1 MFSFLKNKIVRETIG
16 VFFIAFAVFSFISL
30 ISYHSD
36 DPSFSKYISTK
47 VPVKNY
53 AGIIGAY
60 FSDAIVQFMGSGS
73 YFIIIASIL
82 IGWSIFWNEK
92 LSISIFSL
100 AGGIAG
106 TAFLCSFT
114 YLLFNT
120 DPFFGKVARPGG
132 ALGYYIA
139 EELIRFFNRGGA
151 YVVVITMLI
160 FSIILTTHISI
171 GDTILKLNGLIS
183 ALFKW
188 LSAIKPKI
196 ERKKEKRIK
205 RPVKQAESVLQNY
218 NANSDLPK
226 IIPTEKDNS
235 EEKEDFE
242 IEDKFESYDTTGEY
256 ILPSLSLLDSPSPS
270 EKKKDDDELI
280 NNSSI
285 LEKKLMD
292 FGIEGNVV
300 QVLPGPVITM
310 YEFEPASGVK
320 VSRIISLADDL
331 ALAMKAINVRI
342 LAPVPGKSV
351 VGIEIP
357 NVYRNSVSLRELLSS
372 DEFKKAKSKLSL
384 GLGMDISGKPV
395 VTDLAQIPH
404 LLIAGAT
411 GSGKSVGINSMIC
424 SILFNA
430 TPDEVKM
437 IMIDPKMIEL
447 SIYDGI
453 PHLIAPVVTNPKKA
467 ANALRWVVEEME
479 RRYNCLAEKGV
490 RNIIGY
496 NKIIEESED
505 RSHLSAVAQVGK
517 TEVKSKK
524 VNVQESG
531 AGSQEG
537 DESEANIE
545 EERKEKKL
553 PYIIVIIDELA
564 DLMMVSSRDVEDA
577 LTRLA
582 QMARAAGIH
591 LLVATQR
598 PSVDVLTGIIKANF
612 PSRISYQVSSRID
625 SRTILDTIG
634 AERLLG
640 KGDMLFLPP
649 GTSKLQRIHGA
660 YVSEVEIKKVVNFLK
675 KQQKPIY
682 VESILKPKIDEAAE
696 EEGEDS
702 DELYDQAVA
711 LVASTRQASISMV
724 QRRLRIGYNRAA
736 RLIEIME
743 KQGLVGPADG
753 AKPREVYVRSI
764 DDTGSVNI

>member
-1 MFSFLKNKIVRETIG
+1 
-16 VFFIAFAVFSFISL
+16 
-30 ISYHSD
+30 
-36 DPSFSKYISTK
+36 
-47 VPVKNY
+47 
-53 AGIIGAY
+53 
-60 FSDAIVQFMGSGS
+60 
-73 YFIIIASIL
+73 
-82 IGWSIFWNEK
+82 
-92 LSISIFSL
+92 ISIFSL
-100 AGGIAG
+100 IGGVSSTI
-106 TAFLCSFT
+106 FLCSLT
-114 YLLFNT
+114 YLLFSK
-120 DPFFGKVARPGG
+120 DPFFGNVARSGG
-132 ALGYYIA
+132 ALGYFIA
-139 EELIRFFNRGGA
+139 EELIWLFNRGGA
-151 YVVVITMLI
+151 YIVIITMLI
-160 FSIILTTHISI
+160 FSIVLTTRISI
-171 GDTILKLNGLIS
+171 GDTLTRLNGLIGF
-183 ALFKW
+183 LFRG
-188 LSAIKPKI
+188 LSAIKPKTVK
-196 ERKKEKRIK
+196 KKEKR
-205 RPVKQAESVLQNY
+205 VKQSEQKIEPVQQAKDIDTEP
-218 NANSDLPK
+218 PK
-226 IIPTEKDNS
+226 IISSVRNA

-242 IEDKFESYDTTGEY
+242 IEESFESYDTTGEY
-256 ILPSLSLLDSPSPS
+256 TLPSLSLLDSPSPTV
-270 EKKKDDDELI
+270 KKRDEDELI

-285 LEKKLMD
+285 LEKKLID
-292 FGIEGNVV
+292 FGIEGKVV

-320 VSRIISLADDL
+320 VSRIMSLADDL
-331 ALAMKAINVRI
+331 ALAMKAISVRI

-357 NVYRNSVSLRELLSS
+357 NVYRDSVSLKELLSS

-384 GLGMDISGKPV
+384 GLGMNISGKPV

-404 LLIAGAT
+404 LLVAGAT

-424 SILFNA
+424 SILFNS

-490 RNIIGY
+490 RNIDGY
-496 NKIIEESED
+496 NRTIEDTEKI
-505 RSHLSAVAQVGK
+505 RG
-517 TEVKSKK
+517 
-524 VNVQESG
+524 QESG
-531 AGSQEG
+531 VRSQKKERAKEKVHE
-537 DESEANIE
+537 DKESYTSETPIE
-545 EERKEKKL
+545 EKEEKKL

-564 DLMMVSSRDVEDA
+564 DLMMVSSKDVEDA

-649 GTSKLQRIHGA
+649 GTSRLQRIHGA
-660 YVSEVEIKKVVNFLK
+660 YVSEVEIKKVVEFLK

-682 VESILKPKIDEAAE
+682 LESILKPKIDEIAE
-696 EEGEDS
+696 DEGEDS

-711 LVASTRQASISMV
+711 LVASTRQASISMI

-736 RLIEIME
+736 RMIELME

-753 AKPREVYVRSI
+753 AKPREVYVRDV
-764 DDTGSVNI
+764 DDSGMVNS

>member
-1 MFSFLKNKIVRETIG
+1 MFSFLKNKIVREIIG

-53 AGIIGAY
+53 AGIVGAY
-60 FSDAIVQFMGSGS
+60 FSDAIVQFIGSGS
-73 YFIIIASIL
+73 YFIIIAFL
-82 IGWSIFWNEK
+82 FIGWTIFRNEK
-92 LSISIFSL
+92 ISISIFSL
-100 AGGIAG
+100 IGGVSSTI
-106 TAFLCSFT
+106 FLCSLT
-114 YLLFNT
+114 YLLFST
-120 DPFFGKVARPGG
+120 DPFFGKVARSGG
-132 ALGYYIA
+132 ALGYFIA
-139 EELIRFFNRGGA
+139 EELIWLFNRGGA
-151 YVVVITMLI
+151 YIVIITMLT
-160 FSIILTTHISI
+160 FSIVLTTRISI
-171 GDTILKLNGLIS
+171 GDTLTRLNGLIGI
-183 ALFKW
+183 LLKG
-188 LSAIKPKI
+188 LSAIKPKAVK
-196 ERKKEKRIK
+196 KKEKR
-205 RPVKQAESVLQNY
+205 VKQPAQKIEPVHQTQNI
-218 NANSDLPK
+218 DTEPPK
-226 IIPTEKDNS
+226 IISPVRNE

-242 IEDKFESYDTTGEY
+242 IEDKFASYDTTGEY
-256 ILPSLSLLDSPSPS
+256 TLPSLSLLDSPSLTV
-270 EKKKDDDELI
+270 KKRDEDELI

-285 LEKKLMD
+285 LEKKLID
-292 FGIEGNVV
+292 FGIEGKVV

-320 VSRIISLADDL
+320 VSRIMSLADDL
-331 ALAMKAINVRI
+331 ALAMKAISVRI

-357 NVYRNSVSLRELLSS
+357 NVYRDSVSLKELLSS

-384 GLGMDISGKPV
+384 GLGMNISGKPV

-404 LLIAGAT
+404 LLVAGAT

-424 SILFNA
+424 SILFNS

-479 RRYNCLAEKGV
+479 RRYNSLAEKGV
-490 RNIIGY
+490 RNIDGY
-496 NKIIEESED
+496 NRTIEDTEGRRQKAED
-505 RSHLSAVAQVGK
+505 RKQ
-517 TEVKSKK
+517 KSKNIK
-524 VNVQESG
+524 KEDTEDQEL
-531 AGSQEG
+531 
-537 DESEANIE
+537 E
-545 EERKEKKL
+545 EIVEEKEEKKL
-553 PYIIVIIDELA
+553 PYIVVIIDELA
-564 DLMMVSSRDVEDA
+564 DLMMVSSKDVEDA

-649 GTSKLQRIHGA
+649 GTSRLQRIHGA
-660 YVSEVEIKKVVNFLK
+660 YVSEVEIKKVVEFLK

-682 VESILKPKIDEAAE
+682 LESILKPKIDEIAE
-696 EEGEDS
+696 DEGEDS

-711 LVASTRQASISMV
+711 LVSSTRQASISMI

-736 RLIEIME
+736 RMIEIME
-743 KQGLVGPADG
+743 KHGLVGPADG
-753 AKPREVYVRSI
+753 AKPREVYVRDINDSG
-764 DDTGSVNI
+764 TVNT

>member
-1 MFSFLKNKIVRETIG
+1 MFSFLKNKIVREIIG
-16 VFFIAFAVFSFISL
+16 VLFVAFALFSFISL

-36 DPSFSKYISTK
+36 DPSFSKYISAK
-47 VPVKNY
+47 IPVKNY
-53 AGIIGAY
+53 AGIVGAY
-60 FSDAIVQFMGSGS
+60 LSDALVQFMGSGS
-73 YFIIIASIL
+73 YFIIIASLLFGWTIFRNEKISLSVFSL
-82 IGWSIFWNEK
+82 IGGVSSTI
-92 LSISIFSL
+92 
-100 AGGIAG
+100 
-106 TAFLCSFT
+106 FLCSLT
-114 YLLFNT
+114 YLLFRT
-120 DPFFGKVARPGG
+120 DPLFGNAARSGG
-132 ALGYYIA
+132 ALGYFTA
-139 EELIRFFNRGGA
+139 EELIWLFNRGGA
-151 YVVVITMLI
+151 YIVVFTMLI
-160 FSIILTTHISI
+160 FSIVLTTRISI
-171 GDTILKLNGLIS
+171 GDAILRLNGLIGL
-183 ALFKW
+183 LFKG
-188 LSAIKPKI
+188 LSFIKPKTVK
-196 ERKKEKRIK
+196 KKEKK
-205 RPVKQAESVLQNY
+205 LKQPAQKTESVPQSNDID
-218 NANSDLPK
+218 AETPK
-226 IIPTEKDNS
+226 IISPVKD
-235 EEKEDFE
+235 EEENEDFE
-242 IEDKFESYDTTGEY
+242 IEEDFESYDTTGEY
-256 ILPSLSLLDSPSPS
+256 TLPSLSLLDSPSPTL
-270 EKKKDDDELI
+270 KKEDDDELI
-280 NNSSI
+280 NNSTI
-285 LEKKLMD
+285 LEKKLND
-292 FGIEGNVV
+292 FGIEGKVV

-320 VSRIISLADDL
+320 VSRIMSLSDDL
-331 ALAMKAINVRI
+331 ALAMKSVSVRI

-357 NVYRNSVSLRELLSS
+357 NVYRDSVSLKEILSS

-404 LLIAGAT
+404 LLVAGAT

-424 SILFNA
+424 SILFNS

-479 RRYNCLAEKGV
+479 RRYNSLAEKGV
-490 RNIIGY
+490 RNIDGY
-496 NKIIEESED
+496 NRIIEEE
-505 RSHLSAVAQVGK
+505 LKKEKGK
-517 TEVKSKK
+517 WKREKEK
-524 VNVQESG
+524 VRGQENAEMQESG
-531 AGSQEG
+531 EIL
-537 DESEANIE
+537 EKKE
-545 EERKEKKL
+545 EKKL
-553 PYIIVIIDELA
+553 PYIVVIIDELA
-564 DLMMVSSRDVEDA
+564 DLMMVSSKDVEDA

-625 SRTILDTIG
+625 SRTILDNVG

-649 GTSKLQRIHGA
+649 GTSRLQRIHGA
-660 YVSEVEIKKVVNFLK
+660 YVSEVEIKKVVGFLK

-682 VESILKPKIDEAAE
+682 DEMILKPKIDETAE
-696 EEGEDS
+696 NEGEDS

-711 LVASTRQASISMV
+711 LVASTRQASISMI

-736 RLIEIME
+736 RMIEIME

-753 AKPREVYVRSI
+753 AKPREVYVRDI
-764 DDTGSVNI
+764 DDSSMVNS

>member
-1 MFSFLKNKIVRETIG
+1 MFSFLKNKIVREIIG
-16 VFFIAFAVFSFISL
+16 VLFIAFAVFSFISL

-47 VPVKNY
+47 TPVKNY
-53 AGIIGAY
+53 AGIVGAY
-60 FSDAIVQFMGSGS
+60 FSDAIVQFIGSGS
-73 YFIIIASIL
+73 YFIIIAFL
-82 IGWSIFWNEK
+82 FIGWTIFRNEK
-92 LSISIFSL
+92 ISISIFSL
-100 AGGIAG
+100 IGGVSSTI
-106 TAFLCSFT
+106 FLCSLT
-114 YLLFNT
+114 YLLFST
-120 DPFFGKVARPGG
+120 DPFFGKVARSGG
-132 ALGYYIA
+132 ALGYFIA
-139 EELIRFFNRGGA
+139 EELIWLFNRGGA
-151 YVVVITMLI
+151 YIVIITMLT
-160 FSIILTTHISI
+160 FSIVLTTRISI
-171 GDTILKLNGLIS
+171 GDTLTRLNGLIGI
-183 ALFKW
+183 LLKG
-188 LSAIKPKI
+188 LSAIKPKVVK
-196 ERKKEKRIK
+196 KKEKR
-205 RPVKQAESVLQNY
+205 VKQPAQRIEPVQQTQNI
-218 NANSDLPK
+218 DTEPPK
-226 IIPTEKDNS
+226 IISPVRDE
-235 EEKEDFE
+235 EEKGDFE
-242 IEDKFESYDTTGEY
+242 IEDKFASYDTTGEY
-256 ILPSLSLLDSPSPS
+256 TLPSLSLLDSPSPTV
-270 EKKKDDDELI
+270 KKRDEDELI

-285 LEKKLMD
+285 LEKKLID
-292 FGIEGNVV
+292 FGIEGKVV

-320 VSRIISLADDL
+320 VSRIMSLSDDL
-331 ALAMKAINVRI
+331 ALAMKAISVRI

-357 NVYRNSVSLRELLSS
+357 NVYRDSVSLKELLSS

-404 LLIAGAT
+404 LLVAGAT

-424 SILFNA
+424 SILFNS

-490 RNIIGY
+490 RNIDGY
-496 NKIIEESED
+496 NRTIEETENKEQKAKD
-505 RSHLSAVAQVGK
+505 KGQKAKGIRDN
-517 TEVKSKK
+517 TEV
-524 VNVQESG
+524 QEL
-531 AGSQEG
+531 
-537 DESEANIE
+537 E
-545 EERKEKKL
+545 EIVKEKEEKKL
-553 PYIIVIIDELA
+553 PYIVVIIDELA
-564 DLMMVSSRDVEDA
+564 DLMMVSSKDVEDA

-625 SRTILDTIG
+625 SRTILDSVG

-649 GTSKLQRIHGA
+649 GTSRLQRIHGA
-660 YVSEVEIKKVVNFLK
+660 YVSEVEIKKVVEFLK

-682 VESILKPKIDEAAE
+682 LESILKPRIDEVAE
-696 EEGEDS
+696 KEGEDS

-711 LVASTRQASISMV
+711 LVASTRQASISMI

-736 RLIEIME
+736 RMIEIME
-743 KQGLVGPADG
+743 KHGLVGPADG
-753 AKPREVYVRSI
+753 AKPREVYVRDINDSEAI
-764 DDTGSVNI
+764 NT

>member
-1 MFSFLKNKIVRETIG
+1 MFSFLKNKIIREIIG
-16 VFFIAFAVFSFISL
+16 VLFIAFALFSFISL

-47 VPVKNY
+47 IPVKNY
-53 AGIIGAY
+53 AGIVGAY
-60 FSDAIVQFMGSGS
+60 LSDVLVQFMGGGS
-73 YFIIIASIL
+73 YFIIIASL
-82 IGWSIFWNEK
+82 LFGWTIFRNEMIS
-92 LSISIFSL
+92 LSIFSL
-100 AGGIAG
+100 IGGILS
-106 TAFLCSFT
+106 TTFLCSLI
-114 YLLFNT
+114 YLLFRT
-120 DPFFGKVARPGG
+120 DPFFGKLAPSGG
-132 ALGYYIA
+132 TLGYFIT
-139 EELIRFFNRGGA
+139 EELIWLFNKGGA
-151 YVVVITMLI
+151 YIVVFTLLI
-160 FSIILTTHISI
+160 FSILLTTRISI
-171 GDTILKLNGLIS
+171 GDTLARLNGITGFL
-183 ALFKW
+183 LKG
-188 LSAIKPKI
+188 LSAIKPKGVK
-196 ERKKEKRIK
+196 KKEKR
-205 RPVKQAESVLQNY
+205 VKQPAQKIELVQQPQDINTEP
-218 NANSDLPK
+218 PK
-226 IIPTEKDNS
+226 IVSTVRDDEEK
-235 EEKEDFE
+235 KEDFE
-242 IEDKFESYDTTGEY
+242 IEKSFESYDTTGEY
-256 ILPSLSLLDSPSPS
+256 TLPSLSLLDSPSPTV
-270 EKKKDDDELI
+270 KKRDEDELI

-285 LEKKLMD
+285 LEKKLID
-292 FGIEGNVV
+292 FGIEGKVV

-320 VSRIISLADDL
+320 VSRIMSLSDDL
-331 ALAMKAINVRI
+331 ALAMKAISVRI
-342 LAPVPGKSV
+342 LAPGPGKSV

-357 NVYRNSVSLRELLSS
+357 NVHRDSVSLKELLSS

-404 LLIAGAT
+404 LLVAGAT

-424 SILFNA
+424 SILFNS

-479 RRYNCLAEKGV
+479 RRYNSLAEKGV
-490 RNIIGY
+490 RNIDGY
-496 NKIIEESED
+496 NRTIEESEGKK
-505 RSHLSAVAQVGK
+505 QK
-517 TEVKSKK
+517 TEDRRQKSKNIK
-524 VNVQESG
+524 IEDTEVQG
-531 AGSQEG
+531 L
-537 DESEANIE
+537 E
-545 EERKEKKL
+545 EIVEEKEKKKL
-553 PYIIVIIDELA
+553 PYIVVIIDELA
-564 DLMMVSSRDVEDA
+564 DLMMVSSKDVEDA

-649 GTSKLQRIHGA
+649 GTSRLQRIHGA
-660 YVSEVEIKKVVNFLK
+660 YVSEVEIKKVVEFLK

-682 VESILKPKIDEAAE
+682 LESILKPKIDEIAE
-696 EEGEDS
+696 DEGEDS

-711 LVASTRQASISMV
+711 LVSSTRQASISMI

-736 RLIEIME
+736 RMIELME
-743 KQGLVGPADG
+743 KHGLVGPADG
-753 AKPREVYVRSI
+753 ANPREVYVRDINDSG
-764 DDTGSVNI
+764 TVNT

>member
-1 MFSFLKNKIVRETIG
+1 MFSFLKNKIVREIIG
-16 VFFIAFAVFSFISL
+16 VIFIAFAVFSFISL

-47 VPVKNY
+47 IPVKNY
-53 AGIIGAY
+53 AGIVGAY
-60 FSDAIVQFMGSGS
+60 FSDAIVQFIGSGS
-73 YFIIIASIL
+73 YFIIIAL
-82 IGWSIFWNEK
+82 LFIGWTIFRNEK
-92 LSISIFSL
+92 LIISIFSL
-100 AGGIAG
+100 IGGISS
-106 TAFLCSFT
+106 TTFLCSLI

-120 DPFFGKVARPGG
+120 DPFFGKVARSGG
-132 ALGYYIA
+132 ALGYFIA
-139 EELIRFFNRGGA
+139 EELIWLFNRGGA
-151 YVVVITMLI
+151 YIVIITLLT
-160 FSIILTTHISI
+160 FSIVLTTRISI
-171 GDTILKLNGLIS
+171 GDTLARLNGLIGF
-183 ALFKW
+183 LFKG
-188 LSAIKPKI
+188 LSAIMPKAVK
-196 ERKKEKRIK
+196 KKEKR
-205 RPVKQAESVLQNY
+205 VKQSAQ
-218 NANSDLPK
+218 K
-226 IIPTEKDNS
+226 IEPVQQAQDIDTKTPRIISTVRDE

-242 IEDKFESYDTTGEY
+242 IEESFESYDTTGEY
-256 ILPSLSLLDSPSPS
+256 TLPSLSLLDSPSPTV
-270 EKKKDDDELI
+270 KKRDEDELI

-285 LEKKLMD
+285 LVKKLND
-292 FGIEGNVV
+292 FGIEGKVV

-320 VSRIISLADDL
+320 VSRIMSLADDL
-331 ALAMKAINVRI
+331 ALAMKAISVRI

-357 NVYRNSVSLRELLSS
+357 NVYRDSVSLKELLSS

-404 LLIAGAT
+404 LLVAGAT

-424 SILFNA
+424 SILFNS

-447 SIYDGI
+447 STYDGI

-490 RNIIGY
+490 RNIVGY
-496 NKIIEESED
+496 NKIIEESEG
-505 RSHLSAVAQVGK
+505 RRQKHALSEVEGTENRRQKPALSKVEG
-517 TEVKSKK
+517 TEV
-524 VNVQESG
+524 E
-531 AGSQEG
+531 
-537 DESEANIE
+537 DSEEIVE
-545 EERKEKKL
+545 EKEEKKL
-553 PYIIVIIDELA
+553 PYIVVIIDELA
-564 DLMMVSSRDVEDA
+564 DLMMVSSKDVEDA

-582 QMARAAGIH
+582 QMARASGIH

-649 GTSKLQRIHGA
+649 GTSRLQRIHGA
-660 YVSEVEIKKVVNFLK
+660 YVSEVEIKKVVEFLK

-682 VESILKPKIDEAAE
+682 LESILKPKIDKIAE
-696 EEGEDS
+696 DEGEDS

-711 LVASTRQASISMV
+711 LVSSTRQASISMI

-736 RLIEIME
+736 RMIELME
-743 KQGLVGPADG
+743 KHGLVGPADG
-753 AKPREVYVRSI
+753 AKPREVYVRDV
-764 DDTGSVNI
+764 DDSGMVNS

>member
-1 MFSFLKNKIVRETIG
+1 MFSFLKNKIVREIIG

-53 AGIIGAY
+53 AGIVGAY
-60 FSDAIVQFMGSGS
+60 FSDAIVQFIGSGS
-73 YFIIIASIL
+73 YFIIIAFL
-82 IGWSIFWNEK
+82 FIGWTIFRNEK
-92 LSISIFSL
+92 ISISIFSL
-100 AGGIAG
+100 IGGVSSTI
-106 TAFLCSFT
+106 FLCSLT
-114 YLLFNT
+114 YLLFST
-120 DPFFGKVARPGG
+120 DPFFGKVARSGG
-132 ALGYYIA
+132 ALGYFIA
-139 EELIRFFNRGGA
+139 EELIWLFNRGGA
-151 YVVVITMLI
+151 YIVIITMLT
-160 FSIILTTHISI
+160 FSIVLTTRISI
-171 GDTILKLNGLIS
+171 GDTLTRLNGLIGI
-183 ALFKW
+183 LLKG
-188 LSAIKPKI
+188 LSAIKPKAVK
-196 ERKKEKRIK
+196 KKEKR
-205 RPVKQAESVLQNY
+205 VKQPAQKIEPVQQTQ
-218 NANSDLPK
+218 DIDTEPPK
-226 IIPTEKDNS
+226 IISPVRNE

-242 IEDKFESYDTTGEY
+242 IEDKFASYDTTGEY
-256 ILPSLSLLDSPSPS
+256 TLPSLSLLDSPSPTV
-270 EKKKDDDELI
+270 KKRDEDELI

-285 LEKKLMD
+285 LEKKLID
-292 FGIEGNVV
+292 FGIEGKVV

-320 VSRIISLADDL
+320 VSRIMSLADDL
-331 ALAMKAINVRI
+331 ALAMKAISVRI

-357 NVYRNSVSLRELLSS
+357 NVYRDSVSLKELLSS

-384 GLGMDISGKPV
+384 GLGMNISGKPV

-404 LLIAGAT
+404 LLVAGAT

-424 SILFNA
+424 SILFNS

-479 RRYNCLAEKGV
+479 RRYNSLAEKGV
-490 RNIIGY
+490 RNIDGY
-496 NKIIEESED
+496 NRTIEDTEGRRQKAED
-505 RSHLSAVAQVGK
+505 RKQ
-517 TEVKSKK
+517 KSKNIK
-524 VNVQESG
+524 KEDTEDQEL
-531 AGSQEG
+531 
-537 DESEANIE
+537 E
-545 EERKEKKL
+545 EIVEEKEEKKL
-553 PYIIVIIDELA
+553 PYIVVIIDELA
-564 DLMMVSSRDVEDA
+564 DLMMVSSKDVEDA

-649 GTSKLQRIHGA
+649 GTSRLQRIHGA
-660 YVSEVEIKKVVNFLK
+660 YVSEVEIKKVVEFLK

-682 VESILKPKIDEAAE
+682 LESILKPKIDEIAE
-696 EEGEDS
+696 DEGEDS

-711 LVASTRQASISMV
+711 LVSSTRQASISMI

-736 RLIEIME
+736 RMIELME
-743 KQGLVGPADG
+743 KHGLVGPADG
-753 AKPREVYVRSI
+753 AKPREVYVRDI
-764 DDTGSVNI
+764 NDTGMVNS

>member
-1 MFSFLKNKIVRETIG
+1 MFSFLKNKIVREIIG
-16 VFFIAFAVFSFISL
+16 VIFIAFAVFSFISL

-47 VPVKNY
+47 IPVKNY
-53 AGIIGAY
+53 AGIVGAY
-60 FSDAIVQFMGSGS
+60 FSDAIVQFMGSSS
-73 YFIIIASIL
+73 YFIIIAL
-82 IGWSIFWNEK
+82 LFIGWTIFRNEK
-92 LSISIFSL
+92 IIISIFSL
-100 AGGIAG
+100 IGGVSSTI
-106 TAFLCSFT
+106 FLCSLT
-114 YLLFNT
+114 YLLFSK
-120 DPFFGKVARPGG
+120 DPFFGNVARSGG
-132 ALGYYIA
+132 ALGYFIA
-139 EELIRFFNRGGA
+139 EELIWLFNRGGA
-151 YVVVITMLI
+151 YIVIITMLI
-160 FSIILTTHISI
+160 FSIVLTTRISI
-171 GDTILKLNGLIS
+171 GDTLTRLNGLIGF
-183 ALFKW
+183 LFKV
-188 LSAIKPKI
+188 LSAIKPKTVK
-196 ERKKEKRIK
+196 KKEKL
-205 RPVKQAESVLQNY
+205 VKQSEQKIEPVQQAKDIDTEP
-218 NANSDLPK
+218 PK
-226 IIPTEKDNS
+226 IISAVRNA

-242 IEDKFESYDTTGEY
+242 IEESFESYDTTGEY
-256 ILPSLSLLDSPSPS
+256 TLPSLSLLDSPSPTV
-270 EKKKDDDELI
+270 KKRDEDELI

-285 LEKKLMD
+285 LEKKLID
-292 FGIEGNVV
+292 FGIEGKVV

-310 YEFEPASGVK
+310 YEFEPASGIK
-320 VSRIISLADDL
+320 VSRIMSLADDL
-331 ALAMKAINVRI
+331 ALAMKAISVRI

-357 NVYRNSVSLRELLSS
+357 NVYRDSVSLKELLSS

-404 LLIAGAT
+404 LLVAGAT

-424 SILFNA
+424 SILFNS

-479 RRYNCLAEKGV
+479 KRYNCLAEKGV
-490 RNIIGY
+490 RNIDGY
-496 NKIIEESED
+496 NRTIEDEGQKAKGKRQKEKVKGRENAEGQESEEI
-505 RSHLSAVAQVGK
+505 
-517 TEVKSKK
+517 TEIK
-524 VNVQESG
+524 E
-531 AGSQEG
+531 
-537 DESEANIE
+537 
-545 EERKEKKL
+545 EKKL
-553 PYIIVIIDELA
+553 PYIVVIIDELA
-564 DLMMVSSRDVEDA
+564 DLMMVSSKDVEDA

-649 GTSKLQRIHGA
+649 GTSRLQRIHGA
-660 YVSEVEIKKVVNFLK
+660 YVSEVEIKKVVEFLK

-682 VESILKPKIDEAAE
+682 LESILKPKIDEIAE
-696 EEGEDS
+696 DEGEDS

-711 LVASTRQASISMV
+711 LVSSTRQASISMI

-736 RLIEIME
+736 RMIELME

-753 AKPREVYVRSI
+753 AKPREVYVRDINDSG
-764 DDTGSVNI
+764 TVNT

>member
-1 MFSFLKNKIVRETIG
+1 MFSFLKNKIVREIIG
-16 VFFIAFAVFSFISL
+16 VLFIAFAVFSFISL

-47 VPVKNY
+47 TPVKNY
-53 AGIIGAY
+53 AGIVGAY
-60 FSDAIVQFMGSGS
+60 FSDAIVQFIGSGS
-73 YFIIIASIL
+73 YFIIIAFL
-82 IGWSIFWNEK
+82 FIGWTIFRNEK
-92 LSISIFSL
+92 ISISIFSL
-100 AGGIAG
+100 IGGVSSTI
-106 TAFLCSFT
+106 FLCSLT
-114 YLLFNT
+114 YLLFST
-120 DPFFGKVARPGG
+120 DPFFGKVARSGG
-132 ALGYYIA
+132 ALGYFIA
-139 EELIRFFNRGGA
+139 EELIWLFNRGGA
-151 YVVVITMLI
+151 YIVIITMLT
-160 FSIILTTHISI
+160 FSIVLTTRISI
-171 GDTILKLNGLIS
+171 GDTLTRLNGLIGI
-183 ALFKW
+183 LLKG
-188 LSAIKPKI
+188 LSAIKPKVVK
-196 ERKKEKRIK
+196 KKEKR
-205 RPVKQAESVLQNY
+205 VKQPAQKIEPVQQTQNI
-218 NANSDLPK
+218 DTEPPK
-226 IIPTEKDNS
+226 IISPVRDE
-235 EEKEDFE
+235 EEKGDFE
-242 IEDKFESYDTTGEY
+242 IEDKFASYDTTGEY
-256 ILPSLSLLDSPSPS
+256 TLPSLSLLDSPSPTV
-270 EKKKDDDELI
+270 KKRDEDELI

-285 LEKKLMD
+285 LEKKLID
-292 FGIEGNVV
+292 FGIEGKVV

-320 VSRIISLADDL
+320 VSRIMSLSDDL
-331 ALAMKAINVRI
+331 ALAMKAISVRI

-357 NVYRNSVSLRELLSS
+357 NVHRDSVSLKELLSS

-384 GLGMDISGKPV
+384 GLGMDISGKRV

-404 LLIAGAT
+404 LLVAGAT

-424 SILFNA
+424 SILFNS

-479 RRYNCLAEKGV
+479 RRYNSLAEKGV
-490 RNIIGY
+490 RNIVGY
-496 NKIIEESED
+496 NKIIEESEG
-505 RSHLSAVAQVGK
+505 RRQKHVLSKVEGTENRRQKPALSKVEG
-517 TEVKSKK
+517 TEVE
-524 VNVQESG
+524 N
-531 AGSQEG
+531 
-537 DESEANIE
+537 SEEIIE
-545 EERKEKKL
+545 EKEEKKL

-564 DLMMVSSRDVEDA
+564 DLMMVSSKDVEDA

-649 GTSKLQRIHGA
+649 GTSRLQRIHGA
-660 YVSEVEIKKVVNFLK
+660 YVSEVEIKKVVEFLK

-682 VESILKPKIDEAAE
+682 LESILKPKIDEIAE
-696 EEGEDS
+696 DEGEDS

-711 LVASTRQASISMV
+711 LVSSTRQASISMI

-736 RLIEIME
+736 RMIELME
-743 KQGLVGPADG
+743 KHGLVGPADG
-753 AKPREVYVRSI
+753 AKPREVYVRDINDSG
-764 DDTGSVNI
+764 TVNT

>member
-1 MFSFLKNKIVRETIG
+1 MFSFLKNKIVREIIG
-16 VFFIAFAVFSFISL
+16 VLFIAFAVFSFISL

-47 VPVKNY
+47 TPVKNY
-53 AGIIGAY
+53 AGIVGAY
-60 FSDAIVQFMGSGS
+60 FSDAIVQFIGSSS
-73 YFIIIASIL
+73 YFIIIAFL
-82 IGWSIFWNEK
+82 FIGWTIFRNEK
-92 LSISIFSL
+92 ISISIFSL
-100 AGGIAG
+100 IGGVSSTI
-106 TAFLCSFT
+106 FLCSLT
-114 YLLFNT
+114 YLLFST
-120 DPFFGKVARPGG
+120 DPFFGKVARSGG
-132 ALGYYIA
+132 ALGYFIA
-139 EELIRFFNRGGA
+139 EELIWLFNRGGA
-151 YVVVITMLI
+151 YIVVFTMLT
-160 FSIILTTHISI
+160 FSIVLTTRISI
-171 GDTILKLNGLIS
+171 GDTLAKLNGLIGI
-183 ALFKW
+183 LLKGF
-188 LSAIKPKI
+188 SAIKPKVVK
-196 ERKKEKRIK
+196 KKEKR
-205 RPVKQAESVLQNY
+205 VKQPAQKIEPVQQTQ
-218 NANSDLPK
+218 DIDTEPPK
-226 IIPTEKDNS
+226 IISPVRNGE

-242 IEDKFESYDTTGEY
+242 IEDKFASYDTTGEY
-256 ILPSLSLLDSPSPS
+256 TLPSLSLLDSPSPTV
-270 EKKKDDDELI
+270 KKRDEDELI

-285 LEKKLMD
+285 LEKKLID
-292 FGIEGNVV
+292 FGIEGKVV

-320 VSRIISLADDL
+320 VSRIMSLADDL
-331 ALAMKAINVRI
+331 ALAMKAISVRI

-357 NVYRNSVSLRELLSS
+357 NIHRDSVSLKELLSS

-384 GLGMDISGKPV
+384 GLGMNISGKPV

-404 LLIAGAT
+404 LLVAGAT

-424 SILFNA
+424 SILFNS

-479 RRYNCLAEKGV
+479 RRYNSLAEKGV
-490 RNIIGY
+490 RNIDGY
-496 NKIIEESED
+496 NRTIEESE
-505 RSHLSAVAQVGK
+505 GK
-517 TEVKSKK
+517 KQKHALNEVEGTKDKRQKSKNIKIEDTEV
-524 VNVQESG
+524 QG
-531 AGSQEG
+531 L
-537 DESEANIE
+537 E
-545 EERKEKKL
+545 EIVEEKEEKKL

-564 DLMMVSSRDVEDA
+564 DLMMVSSKDVEDA

-649 GTSKLQRIHGA
+649 GTSRLQRIHGA
-660 YVSEVEIKKVVNFLK
+660 YVSEVEIKKVVEFLK

-682 VESILKPKIDEAAE
+682 LESILKPKIDEIAE
-696 EEGEDS
+696 DEGEDS

-711 LVASTRQASISMV
+711 LVSSTRQASISMI

-736 RLIEIME
+736 RMIELME
-743 KQGLVGPADG
+743 KHGLVSPADG
-753 AKPREVYVRSI
+753 AKPREVYVRDI
-764 DDTGSVNI
+764 NDTGSVNV

>member
-1 MFSFLKNKIVRETIG
+1 MLSFLKNKIIREIIG
-16 VFFIAFAVFSFISL
+16 VLFIAFALFSFISL

-47 VPVKNY
+47 IPVKNY
-53 AGIIGAY
+53 GGIVGAY
-60 FSDAIVQFMGSGS
+60 LSDVLVQFMGGGS
-73 YFIIIASIL
+73 YFIIIASL
-82 IGWSIFWNEK
+82 LFGWTIFQNEMIS
-92 LSISIFSL
+92 LSIFSL
-100 AGGIAG
+100 IGGILS
-106 TAFLCSFT
+106 TTFLCSLI
-114 YLLFNT
+114 YLLFRT
-120 DPFFGKVARPGG
+120 DPFFGKLAPSGG
-132 ALGYYIA
+132 TLGYFIT
-139 EELIRFFNRGGA
+139 EELIWLFNRGGA
-151 YVVVITMLI
+151 YIVVFTLLI
-160 FSIILTTHISI
+160 FSILLTTRISI
-171 GDTILKLNGLIS
+171 GDTLARLNGITGFL
-183 ALFKW
+183 LKG
-188 LSAIKPKI
+188 LSAIKPKGVK
-196 ERKKEKRIK
+196 KKEKR
-205 RPVKQAESVLQNY
+205 VKQPAQKIELVQQPQDINTEP
-218 NANSDLPK
+218 PK
-226 IIPTEKDNS
+226 IVSTVRNDE

-242 IEDKFESYDTTGEY
+242 IEGKFASYDTTGEY
-256 ILPSLSLLDSPSPS
+256 TLPSLSLLDSPSPTV
-270 EKKKDDDELI
+270 KKRDEDELI

-285 LEKKLMD
+285 LEKKLID
-292 FGIEGNVV
+292 FGIEGKVV

-320 VSRIISLADDL
+320 VSRIMSLSDDL
-331 ALAMKAINVRI
+331 ALAMKAISVRI

-357 NVYRNSVSLRELLSS
+357 NVYRDSVSLKELLSS

-404 LLIAGAT
+404 LLVAGAT

-424 SILFNA
+424 SILFNS

-490 RNIIGY
+490 RNIDGY
-496 NKIIEESED
+496 NRTIEETENKEQKAKD
-505 RSHLSAVAQVGK
+505 KGQKAKGIRDN
-517 TEVKSKK
+517 TEV
-524 VNVQESG
+524 QEL
-531 AGSQEG
+531 
-537 DESEANIE
+537 E
-545 EERKEKKL
+545 EIVKEKEEKKL
-553 PYIIVIIDELA
+553 PYIVVIIDELA
-564 DLMMVSSRDVEDA
+564 DLMMVSSKDVEDA

-625 SRTILDTIG
+625 SRTILDSVG

-649 GTSKLQRIHGA
+649 GTSRLQRIHGA
-660 YVSEVEIKKVVNFLK
+660 YVSEVEIKKVVEFLK

-682 VESILKPKIDEAAE
+682 LESILKPRIDEVAE
-696 EEGEDS
+696 KEGEDS

-711 LVASTRQASISMV
+711 LVASTRQASISMI

-736 RLIEIME
+736 RMIEIME
-743 KQGLVGPADG
+743 KHGLVGPADG
-753 AKPREVYVRSI
+753 AKPREVYVRDINDSEAI
-764 DDTGSVNI
+764 NT

>member
-1 MFSFLKNKIVRETIG
+1 MFSFLKNKIIREIIG
-16 VFFIAFAVFSFISL
+16 VLFIAFALFSFISL

-47 VPVKNY
+47 IPVKNY
-53 AGIIGAY
+53 AGIVGAY
-60 FSDAIVQFMGSGS
+60 LSDVLVQFMGGGS
-73 YFIIIASIL
+73 YFIIIASL
-82 IGWSIFWNEK
+82 LFGWTIFRNEMIS
-92 LSISIFSL
+92 LSIFSL
-100 AGGIAG
+100 IGGILS
-106 TAFLCSFT
+106 TTFLCSLI
-114 YLLFNT
+114 YLLFRT
-120 DPFFGKVARPGG
+120 DPFFGNVAPSGG
-132 ALGYYIA
+132 ALGYFIT
-139 EELIRFFNRGGA
+139 EELIWLFNKGGA
-151 YVVVITMLI
+151 YIVVFTLLI
-160 FSIILTTHISI
+160 FSILLTTRISI
-171 GDTILKLNGLIS
+171 GDTLARLNGITGFL
-183 ALFKW
+183 LKG
-188 LSAIKPKI
+188 LSAIKPKGVK
-196 ERKKEKRIK
+196 KKEKR
-205 RPVKQAESVLQNY
+205 VKQPAQKIELVQQPQDINTEP
-218 NANSDLPK
+218 PK
-226 IIPTEKDNS
+226 IVSTVRDDEEK
-235 EEKEDFE
+235 KEDFE
-242 IEDKFESYDTTGEY
+242 IEGKFASYDTTGEY
-256 ILPSLSLLDSPSPS
+256 TLPSLSLLDSPSPTV
-270 EKKKDDDELI
+270 KKRDEDELI

-285 LEKKLMD
+285 LEKKLID
-292 FGIEGNVV
+292 FGIEGKVV

-310 YEFEPASGVK
+310 YEFEPASGIK
-320 VSRIISLADDL
+320 VSRIMSLADDL
-331 ALAMKAINVRI
+331 ALAMKAISVRI

-357 NVYRNSVSLRELLSS
+357 NVHRDSVSLKELLSS

-404 LLIAGAT
+404 LLVAGAT

-424 SILFNA
+424 SILFNS

-625 SRTILDTIG
+625 SRTILDSVG

-640 KGDMLFLPP
+640 KGDMLFMPP

-660 YVSEVEIKKVVNFLK
+660 YVSEGEIKRVVEFLK
-675 KQQKPIY
+675 KQQKPVY
-682 VESILKPKIDEAAE
+682 VDSILKPKVKEEAE
-696 EEGEDS
+696 EEGEDL

-711 LVASTRQASISMV
+711 LVAKTRQASISMV

-736 RLIEIME
+736 RLIEMME

-753 AKPREVYVRSI
+753 AKPREVYVRDI
-764 DDTGSVNI
+764 DDTENVN